1 MNKPIT
7 ILADEFKS
15 KQIALINNSKLPY
28 FIIESILKD
37 CIQEVHIASQQ
48 QLKIDRD
55 KYNNELLKLTL
66 EGSSAKDGD

>member
-55 KYNNELLKLTL
+55 KYNNELLKLQL
-66 EGSSAKDGD
+66 EGSSEKDGD